1 MAALQVEWPRRPS
14 GKRSATVRDLMQADR
29 DWLRTPPAGVAA
41 GALAVA
47 AVTATIEVFDDYV
60 PVLSLGVLY
69 VFAVL
74 TIAVFWGSVYAV
86 PVAIASM
93 LAFNFFFLPPLYSFT
108 LADRSNWLALA
119 VYLTTAVVVGSLASR
134 LRRRGEEAEQRE
146 REAGLLADI
155 AVELLRGTLLEDELG
170 RIEERTAA
178 VLGVT
183 SVRVILGERSG
194 VPRHEA
200 PHALSVDGRSVGA
213 LYIPETEEPSLA
225 TRRRLL
231 PALASLLAVAR
242 ERETLA
248 RGAFEADALR
258 RSDTIKTAVIQ
269 AVSHDLR
276 TPLATIEQALDGL
289 ESRELALTDDDR
301 VAMLDTIRVEHSRLK
316 RLVENLLDLSRLQA
330 RAAKARP
337 ELWTAD
343 ELVSQALEEL
353 GGAERVTV
361 TAPPELPP
369 VRVDAIQIQRAL
381 VNLLENALRLSP
393 PGEPVHVRVTATR
406 KEVLIRVTDRG
417 PGIPEE
423 ERERIFEPFH
433 RIAGRADEPGAGLGL
448 AIARGFT
455 EANGGRLW
463 LETREGQGASFVL
476 ALPLVELPTPI
487 TA

>member
-1 MAALQVEWPRRPS
+1 MHLRRDALRHP
-14 GKRSATVRDLMQADR
+14 L
-29 DWLRTPPAGVAA
+29 AGVAA

-47 AVTATIEVFDDYV
+47 VVTAAIEVFDDFA

-74 TIAVFWGSVYAV
+74 PIAVFWGPVLAV

-93 LAFNFFFLPPLYSFT
+93 LAFNFLFLPPLYTFT
-108 LADRSNWLALA
+108 LADRQNWIALA
-119 VYLTTAVVVGSLASR
+119 VYVVTAIVVGTLASR
-134 LRRRGEEAEQRE
+134 YRTRGAQAEQRE
-146 REAGLLADI
+146 REAALLADI
-155 AVELLRGTLLEDELG
+155 AAELLRGGQLEQEL
-170 RIEERTAA
+170 RSIEDRTAS
-178 VLGVT
+178 VLGVS
-183 SVRVILGERSG
+183 SVRIVLGDRPG
-194 VPRHEA
+194 APAHQA
-200 PHALSVDGRSVGA
+200 PHALSVAGRSVGA
-213 LYIPETEEPSLA
+213 LYTPETEEPVLA
-225 TRRRLL
+225 TQRRLL

-242 ERETLA
+242 ERESLA
-248 RGAFEADALR
+248 REAFEADALR

-289 ESRELALTDDDR
+289 ESGELALTDDDR
-301 VAMLDTIRVEHSRLK
+301 AALLDTIRIEHSRLK

-330 RAAKARP
+330 RAAEARP

-353 GGAERVTV
+353 DGAERVVV
-361 TAPPELPP
+361 TESHELPP
-369 VRVDAIQIQRAL
+369 VRVDAVQIQRVL

-393 PGEPVHVRVTATR
+393 AGERIHVRVTATR

-417 PGIPEE
+417 PGIPVE
-423 ERERIFEPFH
+423 ERERIFQPFH
-433 RIAGRADEPGAGLGL
+433 RIAGRSDEPGAGLGL

-476 ALPLVELPTPI
+476 ALPLVELPAPI